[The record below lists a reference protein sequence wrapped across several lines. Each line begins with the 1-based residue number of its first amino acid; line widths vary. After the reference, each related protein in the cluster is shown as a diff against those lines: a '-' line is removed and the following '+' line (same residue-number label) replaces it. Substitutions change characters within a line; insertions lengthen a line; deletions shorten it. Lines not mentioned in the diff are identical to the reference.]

1 MNTQPILIDRFRKE
15 GTFMKKSVKSLIIFL
30 LINIAIFYIFPS
42 FITDTG
48 SAITVL
54 LIILPLSCLFIAVR
68 YGSLNSFHLAY
79 PLLVALAFTPTIW
92 IFFNESAW
100 VYIPAYGGI
109 ALIGNLIGAG
119 ICKCRNPKM
128 QDNSK

>member
-1 MNTQPILIDRFRKE
+1 
-15 GTFMKKSVKSLIIFL
+15 MKKSIKSIIIFL
-30 LINIAIFYIFPS
+30 LINIALFYILPS
-42 FITDTG
+42 LIKDTG
-48 SAITVL
+48 SAIMVL
-54 LIILPLSCLFIAVR
+54 LVILPLSCLFVAVI
-68 YGSLNSFHLAY
+68 YGSLNSFHIAY
-79 PLLVALAFTPTIW
+79 PLLVALAFTPTLW

-119 ICKCRNPKM
+119 IYKYRNPKI